1 MEKSK
6 KMAALILA
14 TMLAVSSSAAM
25 AVTVSAEEDTEVA
38 YSSDAESWS
47 EYDYQILDDG
57 TIEII
62 YYYGCDEVIII
73 PSEIDGR
80 KVTGIKGFNL
90 SNKEN
95 IKSITI
101 PDGVTSIGD
110 SAFSGCRSLTDITI
124 PDSGTS
130 IAMEPITK

>member
-14 TMLAVSSSAAM
+14 TMLAVSSSSAM
-25 AVTVSAEEDTEVA
+25 AVTVLAEEDTAVA
-38 YSSDAESWS
+38 YSSSDTESWS

-101 PDGVTSIGD
+101 PDGVTRIGYR
-110 SAFSGCRSLTDITI
+110 AFSC
-124 PDSGTS
+124 
-130 IAMEPITK
+130 